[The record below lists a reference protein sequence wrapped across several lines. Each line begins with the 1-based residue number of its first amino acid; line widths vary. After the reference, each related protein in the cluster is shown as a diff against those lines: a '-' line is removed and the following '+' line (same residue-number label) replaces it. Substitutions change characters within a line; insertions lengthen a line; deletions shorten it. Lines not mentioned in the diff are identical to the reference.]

1 MSKMFIKTGLVL
13 EVDGNKTFFVETGN
27 CNDQSRYENIFSQYR
42 HWFRIMD
49 GIFFPIY
56 FDHRKSSLISRMVNV
71 TEMKV
76 LWSFSMIHNNRK
88 NYIYLTGL
96 IEFWW
101 LSCPPTNSF
110 LATIINCIVV
120 VNIIYL
126 GGTIWWLVI

>member
-1 MSKMFIKTGLVL
+1 MPTTRPQKFLKVNSVICIEINYTLWQEVPQVL
-13 EVDGNKTFFVETGN
+13 LGVDENKTFFVKTGN

-76 LWSFSMIHNNRK
+76 LWSFSMIHN
-88 NYIYLTGL
+88 II
-96 IEFWW
+96 IER
-101 LSCPPTNSF
+101 
-110 LATIINCIVV
+110 IISI
-120 VNIIYL
+120 
-126 GGTIWWLVI
+126 WLVW